1 MLSHISFFSVIESNP
16 LFHWIKEQPS
26 QKLSQRTFQW
36 GQQMDSSIAS
46 GRHSH
51 SAELQSGFLAC
62 LSLSFELLR
71 WDSLFAGEHSSP
83 LRNHQWQRRNQISRA
98 SSHDC
103 RRHSSQSNQPGASP
117 GTPLLFFAAG
127 ACRLS
132 SLSQSFRPLLTLTLR
147 AGETEIA
154 FFFLHHLATFT
165 KIMIIAWYL
174 KSGEYFCLEKG
185 AIWCR
190 LCWMRAIRAS
200 HLDVWFISGMTSA
213 LAFEGAPCLSQS
225 PNYLH
230 PAERGQREP
239 LCVGPINYMV

>member
-51 SAELQSGFLAC
+51 SAESQSGFLAC

-154 FFFLHHLATFT
+154 FFFAPSRDLYKDHDN
-165 KIMIIAWYL
+165 
-174 KSGEYFCLEKG
+174 
-185 AIWCR
+185 R
-190 LCWMRAIRAS
+190 LIPEERRVFLPWEGGNLMPIVLNAGNQSEPFGRMVHKRHDQRAGVRGCS
-200 HLDVWFISGMTSA
+200 VFITI
-213 LAFEGAPCLSQS
+213 P
-225 PNYLH
+225 
-230 PAERGQREP
+230 
-239 LCVGPINYMV
+239 